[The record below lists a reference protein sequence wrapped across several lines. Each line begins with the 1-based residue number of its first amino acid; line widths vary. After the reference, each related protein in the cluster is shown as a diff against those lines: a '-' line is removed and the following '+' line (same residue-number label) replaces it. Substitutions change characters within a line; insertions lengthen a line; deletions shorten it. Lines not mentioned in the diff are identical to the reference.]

1 MGELHQLQQKRLE
14 ILNELKTNTGAEDQV
29 RLRADMQMIEAE
41 IRHFGGAARESN
53 WSVRDY
59 VNAQASTRKA
69 TG

>member
-14 ILNELKTNTGAEDQV
+14 ILNELRTSTGAEDQI
-29 RLRADMQMIEAE
+29 RLRADMQVVEAA
-41 IRHFGGAARESN
+41 IRHLGGTSRESN